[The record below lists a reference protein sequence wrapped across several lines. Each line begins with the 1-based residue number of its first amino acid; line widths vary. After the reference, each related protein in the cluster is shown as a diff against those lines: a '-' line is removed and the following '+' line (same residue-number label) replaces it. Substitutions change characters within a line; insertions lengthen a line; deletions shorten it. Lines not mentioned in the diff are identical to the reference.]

1 MEANDKAGKRGGVFL
16 PHEGDAPTLALAG
29 FGTIAFVVGMIR
41 GSWLLRLLGLAVAGA
56 GWSLYARGK
65 LAERSSR
72 IDEAS
77 STIRSELEDLDPVAR
92 AQVLTD
98 IAKDQIS

>member
-1 MEANDKAGKRGGVFL
+1 MDGQNQAGKRGSAIL

-29 FGTIAFVVGMIR
+29 FGTLAFVFGLIR
-41 GSWLLRLLGLAVAGA
+41 GSWLLRLLGLGIAAA
-56 GWSLYARGK
+56 GWGLYARGK
-65 LAERSSR
+65 LAERGAR
-72 IDEAS
+72 IDEAA

-98 IAKDQIS
+98 IAKDQLG